1 MSTEPLVQGSLTGA
15 PGGGPVGAGSSIS
28 AESMMSGRGASLW
41 RDTLANVFRQRSAI
55 VGAITLAFLI
65 LVAIFAGPAV
75 TTINGGLNDEW
86 PARGDPGGIH
96 LAPFDPTRP
105 LLGEPGQEGL
115 TRRSAPCIHAL
126 GCAADEPEHIFGTD
140 GNFRDLFSR
149 VVYGT
154 RVSVPAGFGAIGL
167 AIVIGTMIGAIAG
180 YVGGWTDNI
189 LMRLMDVLLAFP
201 SFLLAII
208 ITVALGRSLTNA
220 LLAVGI
226 VGIPVYARIARASV
240 LSIRENEYV
249 SASRALGESGVGILV
264 RRVLPNSLTPLIVQ
278 GTLGIGGAVLEI
290 AGLAFIGVTG
300 DISIPEW
307 GSMISLERGQ
317 VFNSPHV
324 VLIPGFAIILTVLS
338 FNLLGDGLRD
348 ALDPRL
354 NR

>member
-1 MSTEPLVQGSLTGA
+1 MTGEPAVQGGLL
-15 PGGGPVGAGSSIS
+15 GGGSGLPAGGLGAGETLLS
-28 AESMMSGRGASLW
+28 ARPASLW

-55 VGAITLAFLI
+55 VGSVILGFLVI
-65 LVAIFAGPAV
+65 VGVFAGPSV
-75 TTINGGLNDEW
+75 STTADGIVDTW
-86 PARGDPGGIH
+86 PASGQPSGIH
-96 LAPFDPTRP
+96 IAPFDPTLP
-105 LLGEPGQEGL
+105 LLGVPGQEGL
-115 TRRSAPCIHAL
+115 KGTTREPPCIHAF
-126 GCAADEPEHIFGTD
+126 GCPADKPEHIFGVD

-154 RVSVPAGFGAIGL
+154 RVSVPAGFFAIGV
-167 AIVIGTMIGAIAG
+167 AILVGTLIGAVAG
-180 YVGGWTDNI
+180 YVGGKLDNV
-189 LMRLMDVLLAFP
+189 LMRIMDVGLAFP

-208 ITVALGRSLTNA
+208 ITVALGRTLQNA

-226 VGIPVYARIARASV
+226 VGIPIYARIVRASV
-240 LSIRENEYV
+240 LSIRENEFV
-249 SASRALGESGVGILV
+249 TASRALGESGLGILV
-264 RRVLPNSLTPLIVQ
+264 RRVMPNSLTPLIVQ

-300 DISIPEW
+300 DISVPEW

-317 VFNSPHV
+317 LFTAPHV
-324 VLIPGFAIILTVLS
+324 VLIPGLAITLTVLG